1 MKQRG
6 KTAHVSALVSVYLE
20 LSRQKSPCWAWNNR
34 LPYKGKKEVRGRVRA
49 RLTYRDSLPVGHG
62 PQSCPI
68 GQVRGILGCLGIRA
82 SNRIII
88 AKASVYIR
96 VWQKFAKVGACIVA
110 AYGGSP
116 WRRRLRTATG
126 LSSAARTWD
135 SWHGLESCPPPWVGI
150 CLTKG

>member
-1 MKQRG
+1 
-6 KTAHVSALVSVYLE
+6 
-20 LSRQKSPCWAWNNR
+20 

-49 RLTYRDSLPVGHG
+49 RLTYRDSIPVGHG
-62 PQSCPI
+62 TQSCPI

-110 AYGGSP
+110 AYGGIPMEETFANCYRSFK
-116 WRRRLRTATG
+116 R
-126 LSSAARTWD
+126 SSHVGQLART
-135 SWHGLESCPPPWVGI
+135 
-150 CLTKG
+150 